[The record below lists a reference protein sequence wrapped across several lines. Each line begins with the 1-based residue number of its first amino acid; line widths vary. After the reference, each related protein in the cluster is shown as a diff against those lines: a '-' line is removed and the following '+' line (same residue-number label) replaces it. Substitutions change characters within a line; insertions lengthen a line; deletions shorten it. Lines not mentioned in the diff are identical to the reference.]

1 MPDPFANSPLITL
14 VISLIG
20 AVLTWFVI
28 DHFRT
33 YVLGGNRDP
42 LQISALRYMQIAV
55 GLLTICLLGV
65 VLSGFNLIKSGVEK
79 NAVVSTTLP
88 ENPGG
93 TSEPG
98 MQTAVDTPQPEQ
110 ITATPAPTALP
121 SPTPGTPA
129 TIANTGGA
137 GVNLRSLPGLNGTII
152 TSVDEG
158 TRVQIIDE
166 PQNAD
171 GYTWRRVLLSDGLQG
186 WVVADFLVTSP

>member
-1 MPDPFANSPLITL
+1 MLDPFANSPLITL

-65 VLSGFNLIKSGVEK
+65 VLSSLNLIKGGIEK
-79 NAVVSTTLP
+79 NAAVTTTP
-88 ENPGG
+88 QENPGG
-93 TSEPG
+93 APDPG
-98 MQTAVDTPQPEQ
+98 TQTAGVTPQPEQ
-110 ITATPAPTALP
+110 NTATPVPTAVP

-158 TRVQIIDE
+158 ARVQIIDE
-166 PQNAD
+166 PQEAD
-171 GYTWRRVLLSDGLQG
+171 GYTWRRVLLGDGLQG
-186 WVVADFLVTSP
+186 WVVADFLIISP